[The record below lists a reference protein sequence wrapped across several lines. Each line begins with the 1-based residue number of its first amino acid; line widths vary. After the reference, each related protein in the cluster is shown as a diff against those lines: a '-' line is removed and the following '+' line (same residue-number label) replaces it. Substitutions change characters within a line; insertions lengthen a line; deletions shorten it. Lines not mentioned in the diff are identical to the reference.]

1 MARSEGRAREKK
13 GLGQR
18 GEEKRKPG
26 VSDIGSVATAS
37 SKKRFTIDP
46 GDTGFSNNRE
56 DDGVV
61 GGELL

>member
-1 MARSEGRAREKK
+1 MARSEGRACEKK
-13 GLGQR
+13 GLGQS

-37 SKKRFTIDP
+37 SKRRFTIDP
-46 GDTGFSNNRE
+46 GDTGISNNRE